1 MKRGVHIMIE
11 QTDRQ
16 RREIAVIDKNK
27 TNVTNRENKQTCWFE
42 SMGVVLPSW
51 HSGRDT
57 KNELNRREL

>member
-27 TNVTNRENKQTCWFE
+27 TNITNRCWFE

-51 HSGRDT
+51 DIGRDT